1 MSKTHRT
8 GKTEVWKDGRNV
20 YEYSDGCW
28 RDDLGRMVIKS
39 PALKEF
45 DSETGAIAGRK
56 AQDAKR
62 KKKQDAI
69 ILAIR
74 DRVDDEMRD
83 GITTA
88 EDAAALVAG
97 ALFAE
102 TLEHDQPLRDRVY
115 TYERIGADAGLVS
128 KYKDGGGGNTQ
139 ALQINITVKAD
150 AAEEL
155 GRQVEILEGYFEE
168 SEEDETV

>member
-1 MSKTHRT
+1 MTKTHRT
-8 GKTEVWKDGRNV
+8 GKTETWKDGRNV

-39 PALKEF
+39 PKLAEF
-45 DSETGAIAGRK
+45 NSETGAIAGRK
-56 AQDAKR
+56 SQESKR

-69 ILAIR
+69 VIAIR

-88 EDAAALVAG
+88 EDAVALVAG

-102 TLEHDQPLRDRVY
+102 TLELDQPLRDRVH

-128 KYKDGGGGNTQ
+128 KYKDGGGATTQ
-139 ALQINITVKAD
+139 AIQINISMNPD
-150 AAEEL
+150 AVEETM
-155 GRQVEILEGYFEE
+155 RQVEILEGHFEE
-168 SEEDETV
+168 REEDETV